1 MSEVKRDR
9 KRESGKK
16 TERNKRK
23 SKTDRQT
30 DRQSDQMA
38 FSSLFVSI
46 KSNGLNDNQEETEL
60 FKKSSYG
67 KSKEKELLF

>member
-1 MSEVKRDR
+1 V
-9 KRESGKK
+9 
-16 TERNKRK
+16 TEKEKAEKETEMNKRK
-23 SKTDRQT
+23 SKT

-60 FKKSSYG
+60 FKSLPTESQKR
-67 KSKEKELLF
+67 KNCFFELLIQFF